1 MLYAQEEEGYYVKT
15 YFPGVFYSKTPLVA
29 ENRS

>member
-1 MLYAQEEEGYYVKT
+1 MLKT

-29 ENRS
+29 ENESRQGLGAVGS